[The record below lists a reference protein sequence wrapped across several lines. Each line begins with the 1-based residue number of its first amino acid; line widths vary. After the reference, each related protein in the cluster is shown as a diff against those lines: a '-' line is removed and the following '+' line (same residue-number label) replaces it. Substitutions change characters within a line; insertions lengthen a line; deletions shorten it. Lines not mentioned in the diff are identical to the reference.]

1 MAYGR
6 AHAGVRSSRA
16 LIAHPSLDGRRG
28 RSVVPTVEASNC
40 GRVHLLVVLLPH
52 AATDPETPRLF
63 GWLFLVRCVP
73 VLEHDVPSFIEA
85 NRTNPISFL

>member
-1 MAYGR
+1 MFR
-6 AHAGVRSSRA
+6 LSRHP
-16 LIAHPSLDGRRG
+16 IA
-28 RSVVPTVEASNC
+28 